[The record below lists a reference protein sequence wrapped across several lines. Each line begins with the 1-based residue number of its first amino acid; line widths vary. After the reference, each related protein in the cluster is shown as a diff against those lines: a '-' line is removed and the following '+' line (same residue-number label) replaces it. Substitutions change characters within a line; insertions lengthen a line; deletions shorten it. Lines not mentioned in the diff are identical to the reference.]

1 METRRYGTEAEG
13 SRSLQGHVR
22 TYGGPRA
29 PNRAEGAWGRYCA
42 CARARVWAEGFRR
55 SRRLRPALLGGR
67 SHGRRWSVPDN
78 GDKCA
83 EAQSVLLR
91 EGRGR
96 GEPLIART
104 KRLAFQVIQR
114 CSSSPASRETQF
126 YPNETPLHPHSVGKN
141 EEVRKPPCSCLWL
154 ILPSGCLSAPGACG
168 KAPALLCRLDSHVQS
183 PHIPLWNLTNRDAS
197 G

>member
-104 KRLAFQVIQR
+104 KRLAFQEEEIRTQ
-114 CSSSPASRETQF
+114 SRRGTTCEDAGRSLQAR
-126 YPNETPLHPHSVGKN
+126 
-141 EEVRKPPCSCLWL
+141 EE
-154 ILPSGCLSAPGACG
+154 
-168 KAPALLCRLDSHVQS
+168 PALLT
-183 PHIPLWNLTNRDAS
+183 P
-197 G
+197 